1 MQGIAYIIR
10 HNFFCLKLI
19 CPDIKRLCLIKNHPG
34 FFLPDHD
41 IHGGKNAFDQCSQVK
56 TLHNSCVFSGFQLIQ
71 RKKILYQLIHLGS
84 FINNDVTVK
93 IHAFRII
100 INVLLQTFCIP
111 LHKSNGCLQLMGNII
126 QKLFSHFID
135 FHLIFNIL
143 LQLIVCRFQLG
154 NSMLQLTGHLVKII
168 SQHINFIAGLAFISG
183 FKIKICHLTGK
194 LRQRGNRSG
203 QLSGYCHNTHST
215 YNNNDNSYKEIKLI
229 GNICAFLD
237 TFQRA
242 SDQEIIAV
250 VKLSPALYIIHA
262 NETVMYLL
270 NHTVI
275 CLFQNCAFSV
285 IHIKITGIAKKQL
298 ASQLIFILRPAQIF
312 RIILIDNHPGQ
323 IIPGAFLNDLRRQ
336 FFLLAFHIVLC
347 HRIRVDLTEH
357 FPCFQKSFRLF

>member
-1 MQGIAYIIR
+1 
-10 HNFFCLKLI
+10 
-19 CPDIKRLCLIKNHPG
+19 
-34 FFLPDHD
+34 
-41 IHGGKNAFDQCSQVK
+41 
-56 TLHNSCVFSGFQLIQ
+56 
-71 RKKILYQLIHLGS
+71 
-84 FINNDVTVK
+84 
-93 IHAFRII
+93 
-100 INVLLQTFCIP
+100 
-111 LHKSNGCLQLMGNII
+111 MGNVI
-126 QKLFSHFID
+126 QKFLSHFID
-135 FHLIFNIL
+135 LYFIL
-143 LQLIVCRFQLG
+143 NVFLQFIVGRFQLG
-154 NSMLQLTGHLVKII
+154 NGVLQLAGHFVKII
-168 SQHINFIAGLAFISG
+168 SQHIDLIACFAFISG
-183 FKIKICHLTGK
+183 LKIKICHLTGK
-194 LRQRGNRSG
+194 LRQFGNRSG

-229 GNICAFLD
+229 GNICTFLD

-285 IHIKITGIAKKQL
+285 IHIKITCIAKKQL
-298 ASQLIFILRPAQIF
+298 ASKLIFILRPAQIF

-347 HRIRVDLTEH
+347 HGIRVDLTQH
-357 FPCFQKSFRLF
+357 FPCFQKGFRLF